1 MRLEKFAGNLWIVIS
16 KEVTDALRDRRSMMA
31 GLLFALLGP
40 FVLAAVLKAM
50 IASELDAGVR
60 PLQLVGAAHA
70 PGLVRHLEAA
80 GVTLQASSGKP
91 GELLAATP
99 GAVVLEVPAQAPRQ
113 LAQGREATLALWA
126 DMSDD
131 DARRQA
137 QRVQALVAG
146 YGAQLSG
153 QRLLGAGVTPGHA
166 NALHLQLRDMGGQGG
181 RAALVLG
188 ALPLFWL
195 LGLVVGGSHV
205 ALDATGGER
214 ERRSLEAL
222 LAQPVAPGT
231 LFIGKWLT
239 ASLFGYVSCAAAL
252 LLSVKALERLPL
264 HEVGV
269 AFAPDAALLAQM
281 LLILLPLALLVG
293 ALQCVVALHAR
304 THKEGQIYL
313 NLLQMAPMAL
323 MMHELGTGS
332 PTASHLLP
340 MFSQHA
346 HLGALLAGQAVA
358 PQLLALSVAGC
369 LGGAALLIAFGSRRL
384 GSERFVFGL

>member
-1 MRLEKFAGNLWIVIS
+1 MKAFMEDLWVVMS
-16 KEVTDALRDRRSMMA
+16 KEVMDALRDRRSMMA

-50 IASELDAGVR
+50 IASEVDAGVR

-91 GELLAATP
+91 EDLLAATP
-99 GAVVLEVPAQAPRQ
+99 GAVVLEVPAQAPRE

-131 DARRQA
+131 GARRQS
-137 QRVQALVAG
+137 QRVQALVVG

-153 QRLLGAGVTPGHA
+153 QRLLGAGVAPSHA

-239 ASLFGYVSCAAAL
+239 ASLSGYVSCAAAL

-332 PTASHLLP
+332 PIAAHLLP

-369 LGGAALLIAFGSRRL
+369 LGAAALLIAFGSRRL

>member
-1 MRLEKFAGNLWIVIS
+1 MKYQDLWIVVS
-16 KEVTDALRDRRSMMA
+16 KEVMDAVRDRRSLMA

-40 FVLAAVLKAM
+40 FVLAGVLKAL
-50 IASELDAGVR
+50 IASEVDAGGR
-60 PLQLVGAAHA
+60 PLQLVGAAYA

-80 GVTLQASSGKP
+80 GVVLQASDEAPQSQ
-91 GELLAATP
+91 LARTP
-99 GAVVLEVPAQAPRQ
+99 GGVVLEVPAQAPRA
-113 LAQGREATLALWA
+113 LAQGRAATLALWA
-126 DMSDD
+126 DMSDS

-137 QRVQALVAG
+137 QRVQALVAA

-153 QRLLGAGVTPGHA
+153 QRLLGAGVAPDQA
-166 NALHLQLRDMGGQGG
+166 SALRLELRDMGGQGG
-181 RAALVLG
+181 RTALVLG

-195 LGLVVGGSHV
+195 LGLFVGGSHV

-222 LAQPVAPGT
+222 LAQPVGPGT

-239 ASLFGYVSCAAAL
+239 ASLFGYVSSAAAL
-252 LLSVKALERLPL
+252 LLSVLALARLPL
-264 HEVGV
+264 YEVGI

-281 LLILLPLALLVG
+281 LLVLLPLALLVG

-313 NLLQMAPMAL
+313 NLLQLAPMML
-323 MMHELGTGS
+323 MIEKIGPAAPPS
-332 PTASHLLP
+332 AHLLP
-340 MFSQHA
+340 LLSQHA
-346 HLGALLAGQAVA
+346 QLGALVSGQALV
-358 PQLLALSVAGC
+358 PGLLAWSVAGC
-369 LGGAALLIAFGSRRL
+369 LGATLLLLAFGSRRL

>member
-1 MRLEKFAGNLWIVIS
+1 MRREKFVENLWVVVS
-16 KEVTDALRDRRSMMA
+16 KEVMDAVRDRRSMMA

-40 FVLAAVLKAM
+40 FVLAGVLKAL
-50 IASELDAGVR
+50 IASELDAGTR
-60 PLQLVGAAHA
+60 PLHLVGAAHA

-80 GVTLQASSGKP
+80 GVTLRESAGKP
-91 GELLAATP
+91 QGLLAASP
-99 GAVVLEVPAQAPRQ
+99 GAVVLEVPAQAPRE
-113 LAQGREATLALWA
+113 LAQGRAATLALWA

-153 QRLLGAGVTPGHA
+153 QRLLGAGVAPGHA

-188 ALPLFWL
+188 ILPLFWL

-239 ASLFGYVSCAAAL
+239 ASLFGYASCAAAL
-252 LLSVKALERLPL
+252 LLSVQALERLPL
-264 HEVGV
+264 HELGI
-269 AFAPDAALLAQM
+269 AFAPDAAILVQM
-281 LLILLPLALLVG
+281 LLILLPPALLVG

-313 NLLQMAPMAL
+313 NLLQLAPMLL
-323 MMHELGTGS
+323 MMEKLGPTS
-332 PTASHLLP
+332 PSAAHLLP
-340 MFSQHA
+340 MLSQHA
-346 HLGALLAGQAVA
+346 QLSALLSGHAVA
-358 PQLLALSVAGC
+358 PQLLALAAAGC

>member
-1 MRLEKFAGNLWIVIS
+1 MKIENLWIVVS
-16 KEVTDALRDRRSMMA
+16 KEVMDALRDRRSMMA

-50 IASELDAGVR
+50 IASELDAGTR
-60 PLQLVGAAHA
+60 PLHLVGATHA

-80 GVTLQASSGKP
+80 GVTLQERSGKP
-91 GELLAATP
+91 EDLLAASP
-99 GAVVLEVPAQAPRQ
+99 GTVVLEVPGRAPRD

-131 DARRQA
+131 AARRQA

-153 QRLLGAGVTPGHA
+153 QRLLGAGVAPGHA
-166 NALHLQLRDMGGQGG
+166 HALHLQLRDMGGQGG
-181 RAALVLG
+181 RTALVLG

-195 LGLVVGGSHV
+195 LGLFVGGSHV

-239 ASLFGYVSCAAAL
+239 ASLFGYVSSAAAL
-252 LLSVKALERLPL
+252 LLSVVALERLPL
-264 HEVGV
+264 YEVGM
-269 AFAPDAALLAQM
+269 AFAPDAAMQAQM

-313 NLLQMAPMAL
+313 NLLQLAPMVL

-332 PTASHLLP
+332 PIAAHLLP

-346 HLGALLAGQAVA
+346 QLGALLAGQAVA
-358 PQLLALSVAGC
+358 PQLLALSVVGC
-369 LGGAALLIAFGSRRL
+369 LGAAALLIAFGSRRL

>member
-1 MRLEKFAGNLWIVIS
+1 MKTENLWYVVS
-16 KEVTDALRDRRSMMA
+16 KEVMDAVRDRRSMMA

-50 IASELDAGVR
+50 IASEVDAGGR

-80 GVTLQASSGKP
+80 GIKLEAVEEAPEG
-91 GELLAATP
+91 LLARTP
-99 GAVVLEVPAQAPRQ
+99 DAVVLEVPLLAPRE
-113 LAQGREATLALWA
+113 LAQGRAATLALWA
-126 DMSDD
+126 DMSND

-137 QRVQALVAG
+137 QRVQALVAS
-146 YGAQLSG
+146 YDAQLSG
-153 QRLLGAGVTPGHA
+153 QRLLVAGVAPDRA
-166 NALHLQLRDMGGQGG
+166 DALDLQLRDMGGQGG
-181 RAALVLG
+181 RTALLLDT
-188 ALPLFWL
+188 LPLFWL
-195 LGLVVGGSHV
+195 LGLFVGGSHV

-231 LFIGKWLT
+231 LFIAKWLT
-239 ASLFGYVSCAAAL
+239 ASLFGYVSAAAAL
-252 LLSVKALERLPL
+252 LLSVLALERLPL
-264 HEVGV
+264 YEVGI
-269 AFAPDAALLAQM
+269 AFAPDGPMLVRM
-281 LLILLPLALLVG
+281 LLVLLPLALLVG

-313 NLLQMAPMAL
+313 NLLQLAPMLL
-323 MMHELGTGS
+323 MMEEIGAAS
-332 PTASHLLP
+332 PPAAHLLP

-346 HLGALLAGQAVA
+346 HLGALLSGQALA

-369 LGGAALLIAFGSRRL
+369 IGGAALLVGFGSRRL

>member
-1 MRLEKFAGNLWIVIS
+1 MKTDNLWIVVS
-16 KEVTDALRDRRSMMA
+16 KEVMDALRDRRSMMA

-40 FVLAAVLKAM
+40 LVLAAALKAL
-50 IASELDAGVR
+50 IASELDAGLR
-60 PLQLVGAAHA
+60 PLHLVGAVHA

-80 GVTLQASSGKP
+80 GVTLQASDDHP
-91 GELLAATP
+91 EHLLAGSP
-99 GAVVLEVPAQAPRQ
+99 GTVVLEVPAAAPRA

-131 DARRQA
+131 AARRQA
-137 QRVQALVAG
+137 QRVQALVAA

-153 QRLLGAGVTPGHA
+153 QRLLGAGVAPSHA
-166 NALHLQLRDMGGQGG
+166 DALHLQLRDMGGQGG
-181 RAALVLG
+181 RTAMLLG
-188 ALPLFWL
+188 ILPMFLL
-195 LGLVVGGSHV
+195 LGLVIGGAHV

-231 LFIGKWLT
+231 LFVAKWLT
-239 ASLFGYVSCAAAL
+239 ASLFGYASVAAAL
-252 LLSVKALERLPL
+252 LLSVLALQRLPVY
-264 HEVGV
+264 EIGIV
-269 AFAPDAALLAQM
+269 FAPDAPMLVGM
-281 LLILLPLALLVG
+281 LLVLLPLALLVG

-313 NLLQMAPMAL
+313 NLLQLAPMLL
-323 MMHELGTGS
+323 MVEELGATS
-332 PTASHLLP
+332 PASAHLLP

-346 HLGALLAGQAVA
+346 HLGALVSGGAPA

-369 LGGAALLIAFGSRRL
+369 IGGAALLIAFGSRRL

>member
-1 MRLEKFAGNLWIVIS
+1 MKAYMENLWIVMS
-16 KEVTDALRDRRSMMA
+16 KEVMDALRDRRSMMA

-50 IASELDAGVR
+50 IASEVEAGAR

-80 GVTLQASSGKP
+80 GVTLQQGSATPES
-91 GELLAATP
+91 LLAATP
-99 GAVVLEVPAQAPRQ
+99 GAVVLEVPAQAPRD
-113 LAQGREATLALWA
+113 LAQGRAATLALWA

-131 DARRQA
+131 DSRRQA

-153 QRLLGAGVTPGHA
+153 QRLLGAGVTPDHA
-166 NALHLQLRDMGGQGG
+166 NALQLQLRDMGGQGG

-222 LAQPVAPGT
+222 LAQPVAPAT

-239 ASLFGYVSCAAAL
+239 ASLFGYASCAAAL
-252 LLSVKALERLPL
+252 LLSVQALARLPL
-264 HEVGV
+264 HELGI
-269 AFAPDAALLAQM
+269 AFAPDAALPAQI

-313 NLLQMAPMAL
+313 NLLQMAPMLL
-323 MMHELGTGS
+323 MMHELGATS
-332 PTASHLLP
+332 PLAAHLLP
-340 MFSQHA
+340 LFSHHA
-346 HLGALLAGQAVA
+346 HLGALIAGQAVA
-358 PQLLALSVAGC
+358 PGLLALSAAGC
-369 LGGAALLIAFGSRRL
+369 LGASALLIGFGSRRL

>member
-1 MRLEKFAGNLWIVIS
+1 MKMENLWIVVS

-50 IASELDAGVR
+50 IASEVDAGVR

-91 GELLAATP
+91 EDLLATTP
-99 GAVVLEVPAQAPRQ
+99 GAVVLEVPAQAPRE

-126 DMSDD
+126 DMSND

-153 QRLLGAGVTPGHA
+153 QRLLGAGVAPGHA

-239 ASLFGYVSCAAAL
+239 ASLFGYASCAAAL

-313 NLLQMAPMAL
+313 NLLQMVPMLL
-323 MMHELGTGS
+323 MMHEPGTGS
-332 PTASHLLP
+332 PIAAHLLP

-369 LGGAALLIAFGSRRL
+369 LGAAALLIAFGSRRL

>member
-1 MRLEKFAGNLWIVIS
+1 MKIENLWIVVS
-16 KEVTDALRDRRSMMA
+16 KEVMDAVRDRRSMMA

-60 PLQLVGAAHA
+60 PLHLVGAVHA

-80 GVTLQASSGKP
+80 GVTLQASEQQP
-91 GELLAATP
+91 ADLLAASP
-99 GAVVLEVPAQAPRQ
+99 GAVVLDVPAQAPRE

-131 DARRQA
+131 NARRQA

-153 QRLLGAGVTPGHA
+153 QRLLGAGVAPAQA

-231 LFIGKWLT
+231 LFIAKWLT
-239 ASLFGYVSCAAAL
+239 ASLFGYASCAAAL
-252 LLSVKALERLPL
+252 LLSVQALARLPL
-264 HEVGV
+264 HEIGIP
-269 AFAPDAALLAQM
+269 FAPDAALLAQM
-281 LLILLPLALLVG
+281 LLVLLPLALLVG

-313 NLLQMAPMAL
+313 NLLQMAPMLL

-332 PTASHLLP
+332 PSAAHLLP

>member
-1 MRLEKFAGNLWIVIS
+1 MSVNQFVQDLWIVVS
-16 KEVTDALRDRRSMMA
+16 KEMMDAVRDRRSMMA

-50 IASELDAGVR
+50 FASELDAGTR
-60 PLQLVGAAHA
+60 TLHLVGAAHA

-80 GVTLQASSGKP
+80 GVTLQESAVKP
-91 GELLAATP
+91 ESLLAASP
-99 GAVVLEVPAQAPRQ
+99 GAVVLEVPAQAPRE
-113 LAQGREATLALWA
+113 LAQGREATLSLWA

-131 DARRQA
+131 DARRQV

-153 QRLLGAGVTPGHA
+153 QRLLGAGVAPGHA

-222 LAQPVAPGT
+222 LAQPAAPGT

-252 LLSVKALERLPL
+252 LLSVQALERLPL
-264 HEVGV
+264 HEIGI
-269 AFAPDAALLAQM
+269 AFAPDAAMLVQM

-313 NLLQMAPMAL
+313 NLLQLAPMLL
-323 MMHELGTGS
+323 MMETLG
-332 PTASHLLP
+332 PVAPIAVHLLP

-346 HLGALLAGQAVA
+346 QLGALLAGQAVA
-358 PQLLALSVAGC
+358 PQLLALSAAGS
-369 LGGAALLIAFGSRRL
+369 LGGAALFIAFGSRRL
-384 GSERFVFGL
+384 ASERFVFGL

>member
-1 MRLEKFAGNLWIVIS
+1 MKGQALWTVVT
-16 KEVTDALRDRRSMMA
+16 KEVMDAVRDRRSMMA

-50 IASELDAGVR
+50 IAPELDAGVR
-60 PLQLVGAAHA
+60 PLHLVGAAHA

-80 GVTLQASSGKP
+80 GVTLRESDAKP
-91 GELLAATP
+91 ESLLAAAP
-99 GAVVLEVPAQAPRQ
+99 GSVVLEVPARAPRE

-131 DARRQA
+131 DARRQV
-137 QRVQALVAG
+137 QRVQALEAG

-153 QRLLGAGVTPGHA
+153 QRLLAAGVAPGHA
-166 NALHLQLRDMGGQGG
+166 GALHLQLRDMGSQGG

-195 LGLVVGGSHV
+195 LGLVVRGSHV
-205 ALDATGGER
+205 ALAATPGER

-222 LAQPVAPGT
+222 LAQPVAPAT

-239 ASLFGYVSCAAAL
+239 ASLFGYASSAAAL
-252 LLSVKALERLPL
+252 LLSVQALERLPL

-269 AFAPDAALLAQM
+269 AFAPDAALLVQM
-281 LLILLPLALLVG
+281 LIILLPLALLVG

-313 NLLQMAPMAL
+313 NLLQLAPMLL
-323 MMHELGTGS
+323 MMEKLGPTS
-332 PTASHLLP
+332 PSTAHLLP

-346 HLGALLAGQAVA
+346 QLSALLAGQAVA
-358 PQLLALSVAGC
+358 PQLLALSAAGC
-369 LGGAALLIAFGSRRL
+369 LGAAALLVAFGSRRL
-384 GSERFVFGL
+384 ASERFVFGL

>member
-1 MRLEKFAGNLWIVIS
+1 MKLEELWIVVS
-16 KEVTDALRDRRSMMA
+16 KEVMDAVRDRRSMMA

-40 FVLAAVLKAM
+40 FVLAGVLKAL
-50 IASELDAGVR
+50 IASEVDAGAR
-60 PLQLVGAAHA
+60 PLHLVGAVHA

-80 GVTLQASSGKP
+80 GVTLQASEDKP
-91 GELLAATP
+91 DSLLARSP
-99 GAVVLEVPAQAPRQ
+99 GAVVLEVPAQAPGE
-113 LAQGREATLALWA
+113 LAQGRTATLALWA
-126 DMSDD
+126 DMADD
-131 DARRQA
+131 GARRQA
-137 QRVQALVAG
+137 QRVQALVAA

-153 QRLLGAGVTPGHA
+153 QRLLGAGVAPQQA
-166 NALHLQLRDMGGQGG
+166 SALRLELRDMGGQGG
-181 RAALVLG
+181 RTALILG

-195 LGLVVGGSHV
+195 LGLFVGGSHV

-222 LAQPVAPGT
+222 LAQPVGPGT

-239 ASLFGYVSCAAAL
+239 ASLFGYVSSAAAL
-252 LLSVKALERLPL
+252 LLSVLALERLPL
-264 HEVGV
+264 YEVGI
-269 AFAPDAALLAQM
+269 AFAPDAAMLAQM

-313 NLLQMAPMAL
+313 NLLQLAPMLL
-323 MMHELGTGS
+323 MVEKLGATS
-332 PTASHLLP
+332 APSAHLLP
-340 MFSQHA
+340 MLSQHA
-346 HLGALLAGQAVA
+346 HLGMLVSGGTPA

-369 LGGAALLIAFGSRRL
+369 IGGAVLLIAFGSRRL

>member
-1 MRLEKFAGNLWIVIS
+1 MRVNQFVQDLWIVVS
-16 KEVTDALRDRRSMMA
+16 KEMMDAVRDRRSLMA

-40 FVLAAVLKAM
+40 FVLAGVLKAL
-50 IASELDAGVR
+50 IASEVDAGGR
-60 PLQLVGAAHA
+60 ALHLVGAAHA

-80 GVTLQASSGKP
+80 GVTLQASEETPES
-91 GELLAATP
+91 LLARSP
-99 GAVVLEVPAQAPRQ
+99 GAVVLEVPAQAPRE
-113 LAQGREATLALWA
+113 LARGRAATLALWA
-126 DMSDD
+126 DMSND

-137 QRVQALVAG
+137 QRVQALVNA

-153 QRLLGAGVTPGHA
+153 QRLLGAGVAPDHA
-166 NALHLQLRDMGGQGG
+166 GALRLDLRDMGGQGG
-181 RAALVLG
+181 RTALVLG

-195 LGLVVGGSHV
+195 LGLFVGGSHV

-239 ASLFGYVSCAAAL
+239 ASLFGYASGAAAL
-252 LLSVKALERLPL
+252 LLSVLALERLPL
-264 HEVGV
+264 YEVGI
-269 AFAPDAALLAQM
+269 AFALDGAMLAQM

-313 NLLQMAPMAL
+313 NLLQLAPMLLLVEEIGAA
-323 MMHELGTGS
+323 S
-332 PTASHLLP
+332 PPAAHLLP
-340 MFSQHA
+340 MLSQHA
-346 HLGALLAGQAVA
+346 HLGALVSGGAPA

-369 LGGAALLIAFGSRRL
+369 IGAAALLIAFGSRRL
-384 GSERFVFGL
+384 RSERFVFGL

>member
-1 MRLEKFAGNLWIVIS
+1 MKMENLWIVVS

-50 IASELDAGVR
+50 IASEVDAGVR

-91 GELLAATP
+91 EDLLAATP
-99 GAVVLEVPAQAPRQ
+99 GAVVLEVPAQAPRE

-126 DMSDD
+126 DMSND

-153 QRLLGAGVTPGHA
+153 QRLLGAGVAPGHA

-239 ASLFGYVSCAAAL
+239 ASLFGYASCAAAL
-252 LLSVKALERLPL
+252 LLSVQALARLPL
-264 HEVGV
+264 HEIGI
-269 AFAPDAALLAQM
+269 AFAPDTALLAQL

-313 NLLQMAPMAL
+313 NLLQMVPMLL
-323 MMHELGTGS
+323 MMHEPGTGS
-332 PTASHLLP
+332 PIAAHLLP
-340 MFSQHA
+340 MFSHHA

-369 LGGAALLIAFGSRRL
+369 LGAAALLIAFGSRRL